1 VPEGPEVLHVTTQL
15 NSVVQGK
22 TLEIIS
28 PVSGRYTKSPIVGL
42 DKFKSEQVKSVQC
55 HGKFIWWTLESS

>member
-22 TLEIIS
+22 TLEIIIGQTKAINKQIKI
-28 PVSGRYTKSPIVGL
+28 GRIFL
-42 DKFKSEQVKSVQC
+42 
-55 HGKFIWWTLESS
+55 I